1 MRMVLAQAP
10 LSRLMVASPMPLLVV
25 MRKTPPVLVS
35 VVWSESS
42 ALRKLALN
50 FGGSARAGDGFA
62 ASHAMRDST
71 RRLLIVRLLIDT
83 SGRPSL
89 FSYQP
94 AQFLLG
100 AAPTVRGARGLL
112 LVRSEIHRGI
122 AGLLQTQIA
131 TTHHICQWA
140 ADLRRELRR
149 YPRPAKR
156 PGRAGPRCQELHHL
170 LVRQLPAALRSRDVI
185 EQFPQ
190 QG

>member
-1 MRMVLAQAP
+1 MRMVLGQAP
-10 LSRLMVASPMPLLVV
+10 LSRLMVASPMPLFVV

-83 SGRPSL
+83 SGQPSL

-100 AAPTVRGARGLL
+100 EAPQVRVARSLL
-112 LVRSEIHRGI
+112 LRRAKIHRSV
-122 AGLLQTQIA
+122 ARLLQTQIA
-131 TTHHICQWA
+131 TAHHVCQRA
-140 ADLRRELRR
+140 ADLRGELRR
-149 YPRPAKR
+149 
-156 PGRAGPRCQELHHL
+156 
-170 LVRQLPAALRSRDVI
+170 
-185 EQFPQ
+185 
-190 QG
+190 